1 MIRTLFSVTTVA
13 SLLAITASP
22 RPRAQTPVVPYAAP
36 RAADIL
42 VMLPDGSTVR
52 FELATTEEERE
63 HGLMGR
69 TRLPEGRGMLFVHER
84 PGHYGYWMFHC
95 KIALDIVWM
104 DENHKIVEM
113 SPRTPLCTGRADS
126 CPTYGGK
133 QLSLYVLEL
142 PIGDIQKHR
151 LAIGE
156 TIDFQPPG
164 NTPAG

>member
-1 MIRTLFSVTTVA
+1 MIRTFLSAAAVT
-13 SLLAITASP
+13 SMLAIAAGP
-22 RPRAQTPVVPYAAP
+22 ALHAQKPAVSYVVP
-36 RAADIL
+36 RAADTL

-52 FELATTEEERE
+52 VELATTEEERE

-113 SPRTPLCTGRADS
+113 SPRTPLCTGRAES
-126 CPTYGGK
+126 CPTYGGE

-142 PIGDIQKHR
+142 PVGDIQKHR

-156 TIDFQPPG
+156 TIDFQLPS